1 MKTTPSAPLGRYL
14 SQKSRTGRP
23 PNPTSYITQ
32 GAELVSP
39 DDLSGLAGLLPQVK
53 KKATGITDSERLR
66 RRIDLLVLF
75 FRETQAQGG
84 TAERREIAFVLFY
97 FLKGFDLIPDS
108 IPQIGLLDDALLVE
122 TALNRNLA
130 ALRAHWAAS
139 QRVFPENP

>member
-1 MKTTPSAPLGRYL
+1 MKTIPSVPLSRYL

-23 PNPTSYITQ
+23 PNPTTYIAE
-32 GAELVSP
+32 GAELVGS
-39 DDLSGLAGLLPQVK
+39 DDLTGLTGLLPQVR
-53 KKATGITDSERLR
+53 KKAAGITESERLR

-75 FRETQAQGG
+75 FQETQAQGG
-84 TAERREIAFVLFY
+84 TPERREIAFVLFY
-97 FLKGFDLIPDS
+97 FLKGYDMIPDS

-122 TALNRNLA
+122 TALNRNQG